1 MMWDMKG
8 FDPLTHA
15 LGIFSTG
22 QQIAPVNADQLGQN
36 DDHKETAETD
46 EENGPIRRGLIRT
59 RMVLVEV
66 GGVLHDSDSV
76 NQGLK
81 NRL

>member
-1 MMWDMKG
+1 
-8 FDPLTHA
+8 
-15 LGIFSTG
+15 
-22 QQIAPVNADQLGQN
+22 VNADQLGQN
-36 DDHKETAETD
+36 DDHKQTTESD
-46 EENGPIRRGLIRT
+46 EKDGPIRRGFIRT

-76 NQGLK
+76 NQWLK